1 VGLTQ
6 KQLAQT
12 LGMERG
18 ELSKLERRQ
27 NLHLATTRFIE
38 ATGGRLRITAVY
50 GDTEVALEIN
60 DVVPSRDLPSLAYA
74 GIPYQ
79 SFGDRTGAL
88 AVTMA

>member
-1 VGLTQ
+1 MGLPQ

-18 ELSKLERRQ
+18 GLSKLERRQ

-50 GDTEVALEIN
+50 GNTEVAL
-60 DVVPSRDLPSLAYA
+60 
-74 GIPYQ
+74 
-79 SFGDRTGAL
+79 
-88 AVTMA
+88 